1 MVRTK
6 QTARKVLSQLAPA
19 PAPAP
24 APPPPPSPRFQF
36 KGKARK
42 ISTSWSWQL
51 GLGPRYA
58 ADLGQLVHFR
68 SRDYVIVYEDSR
80 LRQPGMAPAEVRK
93 VYFEK
98 VHKSIYYGRLIEKAK
113 PEKNVYI
120 HFTLDKVQSVHKVSP
135 PPAALYPY

>member
-1 MVRTK
+1 MARTK
-6 QTARKVLSQLAPA
+6 QTARKLTWAVAPS
-19 PAPAP
+19 PPPAP
-24 APPPPPSPRFQF
+24 APPPPSPLQF

-42 ISTSWSWQL
+42 ISKSWSSQL
-51 GLGPRYA
+51 GLGPRCA

-68 SRDYVIVYEDSR
+68 SCDYVIVYEDSR
-80 LRQPGMAPAEVRK
+80 LRQPGQAPAEVRK

-135 PPAALYPY
+135 PPAALYPYY